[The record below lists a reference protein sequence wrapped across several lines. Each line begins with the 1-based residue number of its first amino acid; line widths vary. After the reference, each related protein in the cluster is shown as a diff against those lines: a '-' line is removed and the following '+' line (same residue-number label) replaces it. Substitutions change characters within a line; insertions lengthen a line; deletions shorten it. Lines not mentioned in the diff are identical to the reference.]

1 MKEYVLNLDRPRR
14 LRYDFKAIRVLRERY
29 GKKELQELMDMAIEE
44 LPAFA
49 WAGLVWEDPALN
61 PEEVEA
67 LLNEK
72 IGTELTI
79 VSIAETVAG
88 ALAAHAGM
96 DPGKKAESST
106 GQQERSGSQPESSKT

>member
-1 MKEYVLNLDRPRR
+1 
-14 LRYDFKAIRVLRERY
+14 
-29 GKKELQELMDMAIEE
+29 MAIEE

-49 WAGLVWEDPALN
+49 WAGLVWEDSALK
-61 PEEVEA
+61 PEDVEA
-67 LLNEK
+67 LLNDK

-79 VSIAETVAG
+79 AGIAEVVAD

-96 DPGKKAESST
+96 GPGKKAESST